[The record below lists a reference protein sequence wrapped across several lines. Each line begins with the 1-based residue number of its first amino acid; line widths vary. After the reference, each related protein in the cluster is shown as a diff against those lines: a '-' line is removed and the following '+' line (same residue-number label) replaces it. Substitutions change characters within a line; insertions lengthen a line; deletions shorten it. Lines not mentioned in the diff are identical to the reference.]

1 MVSNPAGFWI
11 RFIAN
16 FVDGLIM
23 LITTGVLSYLF
34 YQTFMEPEEITFL
47 DFIEF
52 FYYLLLPI
60 LWTGYT
66 LGKNMFG
73 IRIARMDGKKV
84 NVGTMLL
91 RLLVSGIVFMVT
103 LGVGVII
110 SAFMVGLREDKR
122 GIHDFIAGTYVT
134 YDKPEAAA
142 VES

>member
-23 LITTGVLSYLF
+23 LIVTGGLSYLF
-34 YQTFMEPEEITFL
+34 YHSFMEPEEITFL

-103 LGVGVII
+103 LGIGVII

-134 YDKPEAAA
+134 YDNPESAT

>member
-23 LITTGVLSYLF
+23 LIVTGGLSYLF
-34 YQTFMEPEEITFL
+34 YHSFMEPEEITFL

-66 LGKNMFG
+66 VGKNMFG

-91 RLLVSGIVFMVT
+91 RLIVSGIVFMVT
-103 LGVGVII
+103 LGFGVVLSTLLVG
-110 SAFMVGLREDKR
+110 FREVMEVV
-122 GIHDFIAGTYVT
+122 HDFTVW
-134 YDKPEAAA
+134 
-142 VES
+142 